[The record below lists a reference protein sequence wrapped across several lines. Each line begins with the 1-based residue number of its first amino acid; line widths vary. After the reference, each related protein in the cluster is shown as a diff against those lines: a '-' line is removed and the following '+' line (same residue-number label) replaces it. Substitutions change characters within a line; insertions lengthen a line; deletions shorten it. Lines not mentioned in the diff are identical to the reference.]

1 MKKAVACLLTLLL
14 MLTMIYPAF
23 ALEKDE
29 TLSLAVLGDSIAY
42 GTGLHIGEKAY
53 RTLVTE
59 HFDGAIQTNY
69 AWDGNEYE
77 DVLKSITR
85 NRTQIANANCYTL
98 SVGSNDYL
106 EYVADYI
113 FKISTPDPKDQFSLP
128 YEDVPDFLEDVL
140 VTHSSGMTDGI
151 LNFLH
156 SGQASRTDWKNGF
169 CDTLKTN
176 LTDIIGQLHSCNE
189 EAPILLLNYYSPGDP
204 YMSFADKAS
213 ALLNAANQHIHE
225 AISLFDR
232 LQTAPLGQQ
241 AILLTLMNT
250 KLVKLSADIYL
261 FVPLLKQ
268 FDLDLTLLSP
278 LLALVGVGFVGIEA
292 FSRDRTILEKLA
304 EITEL
309 ITGVDQLIDFTHDA
323 LLQMNGM
330 MNDLARDDKLVIII
344 DVAEI
349 GKSVETISGID
360 HFHPSAAGQQIIAN
374 KMIAALETIYAG
386 GTVTPP
392 APEQTDWMMTGPII
406 ILRWWLAQIMADMK

>member
-1 MKKAVACLLTLLL
+1 MKKTVACLLTLLL
-14 MLTMIYPAF
+14 MLTMVCPAF
-23 ALEKDE
+23 ALNQGE
-29 TLSLAVLGDSIAY
+29 TLKLAVLGDSISY
-42 GTGLHIGEKAY
+42 GTGLHSGEKAY

-77 DVLKSITR
+77 DVLSSITR
-85 NRTQIANANCYTL
+85 HGNTLAEANCYTL

-113 FKISTPDPKDQFSLP
+113 FKISTPGRQFSLP
-128 YEDVPDFLEDVL
+128 YEDLPDFLEDVL

-156 SGQASRTDWKNGF
+156 SGPASRTDWKNEF

-176 LTDIIGQLHSCNE
+176 LTDIIDQLHSCNKD
-189 EAPILLLNYYSPGDP
+189 APILLLNYYSPGDP
-204 YMSFADKAS
+204 YMNFADKAS
-213 ALLNAANQHIHE
+213 VLLNAANQHIHE

-278 LLALVGVGFVGIEA
+278 VLALVGVGFVGVEA
-292 FSRDRTILEKLA
+292 FSRDRTILEKLE

-309 ITGVDQLIDFTHDA
+309 VTGVDQLIDFTHDA